1 MIINPNQYYRP
12 NAPELRPIAA
22 VQTLSSWRHLGKGP
36 AYTLSGSRVLY
47 LGSDLLSWLEKRR
60 VNTVEPEAA

>member
-1 MIINPNQYYRP
+1 MTIHPNQYYRP

-22 VQTLSSWRHLGKGP
+22 VQTLSSWRYLGRGP

-47 LGSDLLSWLEKRR
+47 LGADLLSWLEKRR
-60 VNTVEPEAA
+60 VDTNEQEAA